1 MQATAI
7 KTTSTSADDAQD
19 LYVYATSQVAADHEN
34 YGDSYV
40 GDYVAEEKAIQFGTA
55 HHDADFKAVCMSA
68 QSAAKQMLAGN
79 HVFYEHI
86 AKLTTWFPT
95 VEGTPYLDTLIKD
108 KTKKAY
114 KKKVSYGINFVP
126 VIDAVWSGID
136 RTDLPVNKT
145 NRISRVLNVLYKV
158 YREKFNSD
166 PTKEAELV
174 QYIIES
180 GGVSGLVSYNPKE
193 GLSDDDFPDV
203 GEDKKNIKKARALA
217 DAGVATAYQDSVN
230 YFNDKNNLPTASFTS
245 EIALNEDNLSLVLV
259 KRKKDHSY
267 SVIESV
273 IDNKYVSNF
282 ATKSYMSHYAALPPA
297 MRFIVETLSTQF
309 CPAEQEGTF
318 THVLN
323 EASKVT
329 TEGTRNAIRRL
340 IYKHAQG
347 SFLLSNIHS
356 TTGMVTVAKPKQEIL
371 AGSVDDVT
379 LTTSSRRGLE
389 TYLVG
394 PKNFRL
400 LDFNVPLGNGP
411 IPHSGDDFTNSFSI
425 SVLTEKMDGDFKK
438 IQLHF
443 GRESTERL
451 PHLQVDV
458 RPDPDEKPEWERM
471 VDSGWF
477 KTFNAA
483 FTHNWVNSHAR
494 HVNRPH
500 QAVLDV
506 LFRITTMTV
515 NFFNMENVSDLSTI
529 VHVPTGGIGE
539 GSRRSFLSKDLAI
552 AMLQLGDMPIVGKAT
567 ISLFPAF
574 LRIRYETEVGEYSLY
589 IPTVNS
595 VGIHQAHGFGQYSM
609 QSIVPVDHVI
619 DALVGDTNEGDL

>member
-7 KTTSTSADDAQD
+7 ETTSTSSGNAQE
-19 LYVYATSQVAADHEN
+19 LYVYATSQVVADHEN
-34 YGDSYV
+34 YGDSDV
-40 GDYVAEEKAIQFGTA
+40 GDYVADEKAIQSGTA

-68 QSAAKQMLAGN
+68 QFAAKQMLAGN

-86 AKLTTWFPT
+86 AKLTTWFST

-114 KKKVSYGINFVP
+114 KKKVPYGINFVP

-166 PTKEAELV
+166 PTKEADLV

-193 GLSDDDFPDV
+193 GLSADDIPDV
-203 GEDKKNIKKARALA
+203 GEDKKNIKKARELA
-217 DAGVATAYQDSVN
+217 ESVVSTAYQDSVN
-230 YFNDKNNLPTASFTS
+230 FFSDDDTLPSASFGAD
-245 EIALNEDNLSLVLV
+245 IALNEDNLSLVLV
-259 KRKKDHSY
+259 KRGKDRTY
-267 SVIESV
+267 SVIDSV
-273 IDNKYVSNF
+273 IDNKYVSKF
-282 ATKSYMSHYAALPPA
+282 VAKSYLSQYVALPQA
-297 MRFIVETLSTQF
+297 VRFIVEMLSTQF

-323 EASKVT
+323 EASKVSPD
-329 TEGTRNAIRRL
+329 GTRNAIRRL
-340 IYKHAQG
+340 VYKHADG

-356 TTGMVTVAKPKQEIL
+356 STGLVTVAKPKHAIL
-371 AGSVDDVT
+371 EGAIDDVALST
-379 LTTSSRRGLE
+379 ISRRLLE
-389 TYLVG
+389 TYVVG

-400 LDFNVPLGNGP
+400 LDFNVPIGKGP
-411 IPHSGDDFTNSFSI
+411 IPHTGDDLTNALSV

-438 IQLHF
+438 IPLFF
-443 GRESTERL
+443 GRESIERL
-451 PHLQVDV
+451 PHVQVDV
-458 RPDPDEKPEWERM
+458 HHEPNSKPDWERE
-471 VDSGWF
+471 VDPAWF

-500 QAVLDV
+500 QTVLDV
-506 LFRITTMTV
+506 VFRITTMTV
-515 NFFNMENVSDLSTI
+515 NFFNMDNVSDLSTM
-529 VHVPTGGIGE
+529 VQVPTGGIGE
-539 GSRRSFLSKDLAI
+539 GTRRCFLSKDIAI
-552 AMLQLGDMPIVGKAT
+552 AMLQLGDLPIVGKAT
-567 ISLFPAF
+567 MSLFPAF
-574 LRIRYETEVGEYSLY
+574 LRISYETEMGSYSLY

-595 VGIHQAHGFGQYSM
+595 VGVHQAHGFGQYSM
-609 QSIVPVDHVI
+609 QSIVPADHVI